1 MTGTRESLGAM
12 ISDLAGTGA
21 VRRRILQTIFPLL
34 LTLPQRNNFKQLARW
49 GKRNEGTIHNWY
61 QKELRLETF
70 NRSLI
75 DKYGSGDC
83 FVIFDPSY
91 LPKSGKQTPCLGRFW
106 SGQAGAVKRGL
117 ELGSFAVG
125 DLGHHTAFHLSAS
138 LTPSAKELEKQGK
151 TLMGHYVDLVGQQRE
166 QIRHFANLL
175 VCDGYFGVLTFV
187 EPIVQMGICLI
198 SCLRSNAAL
207 YYTPLSRLNPDGS
220 KKQGR
225 PRKKD
230 GKVDWSNLD
239 EQRLPVVLSD
249 AEKIVRTGLVY
260 AKCLKRCIRLVAVD
274 YLREDGSFFTRKLY
288 FCTDS
293 DQDALWILER
303 YQCRFQIE
311 FLFRDAK
318 QFTGLT
324 QCQSTNQT
332 KIENHVN
339 LALSAVSMAKA
350 AHWLPLDKEQRGPF
364 SMTEL
369 KNYYYNLA
377 LVERFSIALGL
388 NPTETKNNPKIKELL
403 FSSSYA
409 ALAA

>member
-1 MTGTRESLGAM
+1 M
-12 ISDLAGTGA
+12 
-21 VRRRILQTIFPLL
+21 
-34 LTLPQRNNFKQLARW
+34 
-49 GKRNEGTIHNWY
+49 
-61 QKELRLETF
+61 
-70 NRSLI
+70 
-75 DKYGSGDC
+75 
-83 FVIFDPSY
+83 
-91 LPKSGKQTPCLGRFW
+91 
-106 SGQAGAVKRGL
+106 
-117 ELGSFAVG
+117 
-125 DLGHHTAFHLSAS
+125 
-138 LTPSAKELEKQGK
+138 
-151 TLMGHYVDLVGQQRE
+151 
-166 QIRHFANLL
+166 
-175 VCDGYFGVLTFV
+175 
-187 EPIVQMGICLI
+187 
-198 SCLRSNAAL
+198 
-207 YYTPLSRLNPDGS
+207 
-220 KKQGR
+220 
-225 PRKKD
+225 
-230 GKVDWSNLD
+230 
-239 EQRLPVVLSD
+239 VLSD

-260 AKCLKRCIRLVAVD
+260 AKCPKRCIRLVAVD
-274 YLREDGSFFTRKLY
+274 YLREDGSSFTRKLY

-293 DQDALWILER
+293 EQDALWILER

-324 QCQSTNQT
+324 QCQSTNQA

-350 AHWLPLDKEQRGPF
+350 AHWLPLDKEQRGLF

>member
-12 ISDLAGTGA
+12 IGDLAGTAA

-49 GKRNEGTIHNWY
+49 GNWNEGTLHNWY
-61 QKELRLETF
+61 QKELHLEIF

-83 FVIFDPSY
+83 FVIFDPCYMS
-91 LPKSGKQTPCLGRFW
+91 KSGKRTPCLGPFW
-106 SGQAGAVKRGL
+106 SGQAKAVKRGL
-117 ELGSFAVG
+117 ELGAFAVG

-138 LTPSAKELEKQGK
+138 LTPTATELKKEDK
-151 TLMGHYVDLVGQQRE
+151 TLMSHYVDLVRQQRT
-166 QIRHFANLL
+166 QIQHFGNLL
-175 VCDGYFGVLTFV
+175 VCDGYFGVQTFV
-187 EPIVQMGICLI
+187 EPVFQMDICLI

-207 YYTPLSRLNPDGS
+207 YYTPVSHLNADGS
-220 KKQGR
+220 KKRGR

-230 GKVDWSNLD
+230 GKIDWNNLD
-239 EQRLPVVLSD
+239 SERLPIVLSD
-249 AEKIVRTGLVY
+249 AEKVVRSGRVFV
-260 AKCLKRCIRLVAVD
+260 KCLKRSVRLVAVD
-274 YLREDGSFFTRKLY
+274 YLREDGSLFTRKLY
-288 FCTDS
+288 FCTDTE
-293 DQDALWILER
+293 QEALWILER

-324 QCQSTNQT
+324 HCQSTNQT

-339 LALSAVSMAKA
+339 LALSAVSLAKA
-350 AHWLPLDKEQRGPF
+350 AHWLPVEKDERGPF
-364 SMTEL
+364 SMAEL

-377 LVERFSIALGL
+377 LVERFSVALGL

-409 ALAA
+409 AIAA

>member
-12 ISDLAGTGA
+12 IGELAGTAA

-49 GKRNEGTIHNWY
+49 GNRNEGTLHNWY
-61 QKELRLETF
+61 RKELHLDLF

-75 DKYGSGDC
+75 DKYSTGDC

-91 LPKSGKQTPCLGRFW
+91 LPKSGKRTPCLGPFW

-117 ELGSFAVG
+117 ELGAFAVG

-138 LTPSAKELEKQGK
+138 LTPTAKELAKQGK
-151 TLMGHYVDLVGQQRE
+151 TLMGHYVDLVRQQEGQIQ
-166 QIRHFANLL
+166 HFGNLL
-175 VCDGYFGVLTFV
+175 VCDGYFGVQTFV
-187 EPIVQMGICLI
+187 EPILQMDICLI

-207 YYTPLSRLNPDGS
+207 YYAPILQLNPHGS
-220 KKQGR
+220 KKRGR
-225 PRKKD
+225 PRKK
-230 GKVDWSNLD
+230 GSKIDWNNLD
-239 EQRLPVVLSD
+239 EQCLPIVLSD
-249 AEKIVRTGLVY
+249 AEKIVRSALVY
-260 AKCLKRCIRLVAVD
+260 VKCFKRQVRLVAVD
-274 YLREDGSFFTRKLY
+274 YLREDGSLFTRKLY
-288 FCTDS
+288 FCTDT
-293 DQDALWILER
+293 QKEAIWVLEH

-324 QCQSTNQT
+324 HCQSTNQT
-332 KIENHVN
+332 KMENHVN
-339 LALSAVSMAKA
+339 LALSAVSVAKA
-350 AHWLPLDKEQRGPF
+350 AHWLPLPKDQRGPF
-364 SMTEL
+364 SMAEL

-377 LVERFSIALGL
+377 LVERFSVALGL

-409 ALAA
+409 AIAA